1 MITIQKFE
9 EILKKTLDTLQTTS
23 DYKTLDRL
31 EYELTD
37 AYVTVDN
44 DMNPILFEL
53 KVTSKY
59 QFVMKMIFNKKFGI

>member
-23 DYKTLDRL
+23 DYNKLDKL

>member
-23 DYKTLDRL
+23 DYKKLDRL

-37 AYVTVDN
+37 AYLTVDN
-44 DMNPILFEL
+44 DMNPILFEF

>member
-9 EILKKTLDTLQTTS
+9 EILNKTLDTLQTTS
-23 DYKTLDRL
+23 DYNKLDKL